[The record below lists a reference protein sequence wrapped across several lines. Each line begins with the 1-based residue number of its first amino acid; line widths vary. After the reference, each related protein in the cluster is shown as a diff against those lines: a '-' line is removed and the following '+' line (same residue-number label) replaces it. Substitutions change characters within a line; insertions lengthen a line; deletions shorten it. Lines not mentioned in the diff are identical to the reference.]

1 MESAFCVKLEEP
13 LKPDPKS
20 ENRIEAE
27 AIASQ
32 TLRSNIVSVPLKSI
46 DPLQPVDPLNQK
58 KYLLAGKNQYHT
70 LWARD
75 LSMSVAGA
83 LLIGETQTA
92 RDSLGI
98 FFSLQRSDGLL
109 PRVIDNRNI
118 TSRVLWGLIGYPPL
132 YTEPLRGWFTT
143 ENHVISIDSNL
154 ILPWAAS
161 HYIDQTK
168 DEKFAAHWFTAM
180 ERALAFIEQNF
191 LVEGLVGN
199 QPPFSDWKDSIQ
211 RTGRV
216 SFTNALYILALR
228 GAAKWA
234 KFLGL
239 SAKHTHFL
247 TRAEEVNALFRKYF
261 WIPERKIL
269 RNFEGNDLLTADANL
284 FAVVHQLIP
293 VNEATEV
300 MIELRKSP
308 IWLPVP
314 GAPTWPSYPSKLKS
328 TLVRAI
334 FLHGYHDRL
343 YWIWISALAARAEK
357 AIGNPI
363 EYERIMN
370 YLASRIVSD
379 KGIYEVYD
387 ASKNEMELRPHVGP
401 IYRADRSFTWSS
413 ACYLEAELASHGK
426 F

>member
-1 MESAFCVKLEEP
+1 MELASYLD
-13 LKPDPKS
+13 LDKS
-20 ENRIEAE
+20 ENRMAAE
-27 AIASQ
+27 IIATQ
-32 TLRSNIVSVPLKSI
+32 TLRSNIILVPFTAI
-46 DPLQPVDPLNQK
+46 NPLDQK

-75 LSMSVAGA
+75 LSMSVAGT
-83 LLIGETQTA
+83 LLIGEAQAA
-92 RDSLGI
+92 RDSLEI
-98 FFSLQRSDGLL
+98 FFNLQRADGLL
-109 PRVIDNRNI
+109 PRVVDNRDI
-118 TSRVLWGLIGYPPL
+118 MSRVLWGLMGYPPQ
-132 YTEPLRGWFTT
+132 YRAPLRGWFTT
-143 ENHVISIDSNL
+143 ENRVISIDSNL

-168 DEKFAAHWFTAM
+168 DEKFAGRWFVGM
-180 ERALAFIEQNF
+180 EHALAFIEKNF
-191 LVEGLVGN
+191 LVQGLIGK
-199 QPPFSDWKDSIQ
+199 QPPFSDWKDSIR

-239 SAKHTHFL
+239 SDKYTYFL
-247 TRAEEVNALFRKYF
+247 TRAEEATIRFREFF

-269 RNFEGNDLLTADANL
+269 RNFEGNDLLSADANL
-284 FAVVHQLIP
+284 FAVVNQIISLD
-293 VNEATEV
+293 EAQQI

-308 IWLPVP
+308 IWSPIP
-314 GAPTWPSYPSKLKS
+314 GAPTWPSYPSSLKS
-328 TLVRAI
+328 TLVKAI

-343 YWIWISALAARAEK
+343 YWLWISALAARAER
-357 AIGNPI
+357 AVGNHI

-370 YLASRIVSD
+370 YLARRIVSD

-387 ASKNEMELRPHVGP
+387 AHENELDLRPHVGP

-413 ACYLEAELASHGK
+413 ACYLEAELAPSNAPSNVMLIP
-426 F
+426 